1 MNSAVQVPGT
11 DKGNIMIY
19 ALSTCVWCRKTKA
32 FLKDHGVAYSYLD
45 VDLLEGEEKDLAVGE
60 LQKWNPL
67 MSLPTVVI
75 NNASAI
81 KGFNEEALQE
91 LVDR

>member
-1 MNSAVQVPGT
+1 MTEAVHVPGT
-11 DKGNIMIY
+11 DKGVMIY

-32 FLKDHGVAYSYLD
+32 FLQENGVGYSYLD
-45 VDLLEGEEKDLAVGE
+45 VDMLQGEEKDAAVEE
-60 LQKWNPL
+60 LKKWNPL

-75 NNASAI
+75 NNETAI
-81 KGFNEEALQE
+81 KGFNQEALQE